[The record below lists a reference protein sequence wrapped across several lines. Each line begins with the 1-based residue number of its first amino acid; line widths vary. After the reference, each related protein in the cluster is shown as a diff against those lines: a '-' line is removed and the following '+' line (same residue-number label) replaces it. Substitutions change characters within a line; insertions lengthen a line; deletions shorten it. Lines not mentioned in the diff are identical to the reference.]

1 MVSYKQ
7 YCSSS
12 RASSEAMNVA
22 SENGDQEFKYL
33 LEEKEKE
40 ISVRHFTLP
49 TTYNIQ
55 IRCSRDPTTNSET
68 KCQLIS
74 KCLFGVFSSSKRRT

>member
-12 RASSEAMNVA
+12 RASSEAINVA

-40 ISVRHFTLP
+40 ISVRHIKFK
-49 TTYNIQ
+49 I
-55 IRCSRDPTTNSET
+55 
-68 KCQLIS
+68 KFH
-74 KCLFGVFSSSKRRT
+74 FGIGRKVTSSSFKQNKV